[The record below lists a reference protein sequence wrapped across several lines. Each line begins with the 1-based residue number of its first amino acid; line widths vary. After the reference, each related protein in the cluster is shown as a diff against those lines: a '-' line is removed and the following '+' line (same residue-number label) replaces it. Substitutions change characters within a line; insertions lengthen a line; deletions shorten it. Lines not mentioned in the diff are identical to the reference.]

1 LRKNILG
8 EEIRILILEDVSTD
22 ADLEEFELQEA
33 GLAFTSKRVTTEK
46 EYIREL
52 HHFSPHL
59 ILSDYDLP
67 QYNGALALADAKREC
82 PDIPFILVTGA
93 LGEDRAIEILTQG
106 AKDYVLKSRL
116 NRLVPAVQRALEE
129 AEAHKARRKAEDA
142 LREAHRA
149 LENQVE
155 ERTAELRAEIAFRK
169 QTEESL
175 RRSEENLRLALEAS
189 GQGIWD
195 WNLLT
200 GELTWSDKC
209 RAIFGLKADAVITYD
224 IFQQLVHPDDRERIN
239 QAVSQA
245 LERREDYDVEMRI
258 LWSDGTLRWVA
269 SKGRGLYNG
278 ENKPLRMIGVTR
290 DITERRQLE
299 NDLTNARK
307 LEAVG
312 TLAGGIAHDFNN
324 LLAVIQGQI
333 DLVWMGVSPESR
345 VSDALKA
352 AGGVIQQATELT
364 NRLITFARGG
374 QPIRKLCD
382 VREMIKDTVD
392 RMVAGL
398 PLDTTYFIDDDLR
411 PVEVDE
417 RQLRQVIRNLV
428 VNAIEAM
435 PTGGS
440 LRIGAKNVKVSGLDL
455 LPVPEGDYIRIC
467 VADSGIGIS
476 ERDLTH
482 IFDPYFSTKQMGAQ
496 KGMGLGL
503 SVCYSIVS
511 SHQGCITVDSQKEE
525 GSSFYVYLPLLIREV
540 PAQLVTPK
548 ENQGKSESS
557 RKVLVMD
564 DEAMVREVTRDL
576 LAASGY
582 DVETTADGLDAVNL
596 YIRAKESSNPFAA
609 VILDLSVKS
618 GLGGLPTL
626 KKLLEIDPQV
636 KGIISSGH
644 SDHPVIHNFRQYGF
658 IGAVTKPFTREKLIS
673 IIEKLI

>member
-1 LRKNILG
+1 MG
-8 EEIRILILEDVSTD
+8 EAIRILILEDAPTD
-22 ADLEEFELQEA
+22 AALEEFELQEA
-33 GLAFTSKRVTTEK
+33 GLVFTSKRVMTEK
-46 EYIREL
+46 DYIREL
-52 HHFSPHL
+52 QYFSPHL

-82 PDIPFILVTGA
+82 PDTPFILVTGA
-93 LGEDRAIEILTQG
+93 VGEDRAIEILTQG

-116 NRLVPAVQRALEE
+116 NRLVPAVQRALQE
-129 AEAHKARRKAEDA
+129 AQAHKARRKAEED

-169 QTEESL
+169 RTEESL
-175 RRSEENLRLALEAS
+175 RRSEENLRLALDAS

-195 WNLLT
+195 WNLT
-200 GELTWSDKC
+200 AGELIWSDKC
-209 RAIFGLKADAVITYD
+209 KALFGLRADASVSYD
-224 IFQQLVHPDDRERIN
+224 VFLQLVHPEDRERIS
-239 QAVSQA
+239 QAASQA
-245 LERREDYDVEMRI
+245 LERREDYDVEMRV
-258 LWSDGTLRWVA
+258 LWPDGTLRWVA
-269 SKGRGLYNG
+269 SKGRGLYNE
-278 ENKPLRMIGVTR
+278 ENKPLRMIGVTH

-324 LLAVIQGQI
+324 LLAVIQGHI
-333 DLVWMGVSPESR
+333 DLVRMGVSPESR
-345 VSDALKA
+345 ASDGLKA
-352 AGGVIQQATELT
+352 VEEVIRQATELT

-374 QPIRKLCD
+374 QHIKKLCD
-382 VREMIKDTVD
+382 VREMIKDTVN
-392 RMVAGL
+392 RMVEGL
-398 PLDTTYFIDDDLR
+398 PLEVTSCLDDDLR

-417 RQLRQVIRNLV
+417 GQLRQVIRNLV

-435 PTGGS
+435 TAGGG

-467 VADSGIGIS
+467 IADSGIGIS
-476 ERDLTH
+476 EEDLTH

-511 SHQGCITVDSQKEE
+511 RHQGCITVDSQKGQ

-540 PAQLVTPK
+540 PAQSLTRK

-557 RKVLVMD
+557 RRVLVMD

-582 DVETTADGLDAVNL
+582 DAETTADGLDAVNI
-596 YIRAKESSNPFAA
+596 YIRAKEAGNPFAA

-636 KGIISSGH
+636 KGIISSGY

-658 IGAVTKPFTREKLIS
+658 IGAVIKPFTREKLIS
-673 IIEKLI
+673 IIEELTGDAR